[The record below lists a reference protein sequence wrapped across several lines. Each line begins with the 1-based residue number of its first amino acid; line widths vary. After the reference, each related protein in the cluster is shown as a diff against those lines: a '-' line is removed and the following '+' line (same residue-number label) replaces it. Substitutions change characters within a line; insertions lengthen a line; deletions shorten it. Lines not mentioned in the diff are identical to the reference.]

1 MRKIVL
7 IMLALFVCS
16 SFIVVANE
24 KDSVTQKQSFFANLN
39 QSTSSFN
46 PSTNIVPFAS
56 ESTSPRVNAMRGLA
70 IAGIVTFA
78 LSWPVWIAGVAMFAY
93 GYYYIFGGAVLAAL
107 GGGTTALTTG
117 WILYYTGIALLGV
130 GLTMLV
136 VGIPMMV
143 VGFILYGAFKKKDRA
158 SMFFKP
164 DYEDNMLNMSYGI
177 SIKI

>member
-1 MRKIVL
+1 MF
-7 IMLALFVCS
+7 ALFVCS
-16 SFIVVANE
+16 SFILGANE
-24 KDSVTQKQSFFANLN
+24 KENMPQKQSFFANLN
-39 QSTSSFN
+39 QSTGSFN
-46 PSTNIVPFAS
+46 PSTKVVPFAS
-56 ESTSPRVNAMRGLA
+56 ESVSPRVNAMRGLA

-107 GGGTTALTTG
+107 GGGTSALTTG
-117 WILYYTGIALLGV
+117 WILYYTGISLLAV

-158 SMFFKP
+158 AMFFKP
-164 DYEDNMLNMSYGI
+164 EYEDNMLNMSYGVRI
-177 SIKI
+177 RI